1 MKKDALTAFLES
13 LQPLRLDTLPNQLKR
28 GRQHVVWKPEL
39 RRDQKIGK
47 PPYHPRGYR
56 ASSKKP
62 TSWGTYSEVVHAY
75 QQGGYAG
82 IGYML
87 TKGILF
93 VDLDHCR
100 IPTTGVLSKEAQ
112 EVVRQLDSY
121 AEASPT
127 GTGVHIYLFG
137 TLDLLAHRFSHHGLH
152 IEVYQTDRYT
162 TLTGIHLPETPTV
175 LQPRADVLR
184 DLLQIWQ
191 QEQEENAPALPAET
205 QPIRGRIA
213 PHSRLIPRG
222 AARPHRTDEEVLRR
236 ARQARNGATFEV
248 LWNGG
253 DPKGRNDKS
262 EADFDLVLLLLYWT
276 NDDEAQTARLYR
288 QSGRYDEKT
297 DRSTTSEGATYLD
310 LTIYNALRKRG
321 RLTS

>member
-1 MKKDALTAFLES
+1 MEKDALTAFLES
-13 LQPLRLDTLPNQLKR
+13 LQPLCLDTLPGQLKR

-62 TSWGTYSEVVHAY
+62 ASWGTYSEAVHAY

-100 IPTTGVLSKEAQ
+100 IPTTGVLSEEAQ
-112 EVVRQLDSY
+112 EVMRQLDSY

-127 GTGVHIYLFG
+127 GTGIHIYLLG
-137 TLDLLAHRFSHHGLH
+137 TLDLPAHRFSYHGLH

-162 TLTGIHLPETPTV
+162 TLTGVHLPETPAL
-175 LQPRADVLR
+175 LQPRTDALR

-191 QEQEENAPALPAET
+191 QEEEDTPALPAAP
-205 QPIRGRIA
+205 QPTRVRVA
-213 PHSRLIPRG
+213 PYSRSAPTG
-222 AARPHRTDEEVLRR
+222 AARPHRPDEEVLRR
-236 ARQARNGATFEV
+236 ARQARNGATFET
-248 LWNGG
+248 LWNGD

-297 DRSTTSEGATYLD
+297 DRPTTHGGATYLD

>member
-1 MKKDALTAFLES
+1 MEKDALTAFQES
-13 LQPLRLDTLPNQLKR
+13 LQPLRLDALPGQLKR

-62 TSWGTYSEVVHAY
+62 TSWGTYSEAVHAY

-100 IPTTGVLSKEAQ
+100 IPTTGVLSEEAQ

-127 GTGVHIYLFG
+127 GTGVHIYLLG
-137 TLDLLAHRFSHHGLH
+137 TQDLLANRFSYHGLH
-152 IEVYQTDRYT
+152 IEVYQTDRYM
-162 TLTGIHLPETPTV
+162 TLTGVHLPETPV
-175 LQPRADVLR
+175 LLQLRTDALR

-191 QEQEENAPALPAET
+191 QEKNSPVLPAET
-205 QPIRGRIA
+205 QPIGVSVV
-213 PHSRLIPRG
+213 PHSRPAPIST
-222 AARPHRTDEEVLRR
+222 ARPHRTDEEVLRR
-236 ARQARNGATFEV
+236 ARQARNGVIFEA
-248 LWNGG
+248 LWNGD
-253 DPKGRNDKS
+253 DPKRRNNKS

-276 NDDEAQTARLYR
+276 NDDEAQTARLFC
-288 QSGRYDEKT
+288 QSRRYDEKT
-297 DRSTTSEGATYLD
+297 DRPTTRGGATYLE

-321 RLTS
+321 KPTS